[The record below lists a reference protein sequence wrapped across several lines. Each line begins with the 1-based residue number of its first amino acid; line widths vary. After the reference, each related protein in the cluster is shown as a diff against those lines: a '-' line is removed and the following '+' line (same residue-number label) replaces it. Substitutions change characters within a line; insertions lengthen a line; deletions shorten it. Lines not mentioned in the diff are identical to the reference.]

1 MAKHTQII
9 EFYGLPGC
17 GKTTLCNILKESY
30 IKKGYKVGVLTDATK
45 QCSFLRIILIFRIR
59 YLTKFFSI
67 FWNYEKNHIPFNYA
81 LSPYKRLMIYQ
92 CVRYFSDY
100 DYVFIEHGVVQ
111 SLVSALYGFKSP
123 IAILNNPIYKKYLS
137 IIPVDKYVYCKITP
151 EKAFER
157 IRIRNRKSSG
167 RFDQMEDDSLK
178 ELLLTQSCQFD
189 DFSFLLNGLINNVH
203 CIDSDCQLEVSLNQI
218 EEIIQL

>member
-30 IKKGYKVGVLTDATK
+30 INKGYKVGVLTDATK
-45 QCSFLRIILIFRIR
+45 QCSFLRIILVLKLS

-67 FWNYEKNHIPFNYA
+67 FRNYLKNHIPINYA

-92 CVRYFSDY
+92 CVKSFSDY
-100 DYVFIEHGVVQ
+100 DFVFIEHGVVQ
-111 SLVSALYGFKSP
+111 SMVSALYGFKSP
-123 IAILNNPIYKKYLS
+123 VAISNNPTYKKYLS
-137 IIPVDKYVYCKITP
+137 IIPVDKYIYCKITL

-178 ELLLTQSCQFD
+178 ELLLTQSSQFD
-189 DFSFLLNGLINNVH
+189 EFNMILNELRKDVH
-203 CIDSDCQLEVSLNQI
+203 CIDSANQLDISLNQI
-218 EEIIQL
+218 KKIKL

>member
-1 MAKHTQII
+1 MAKYTKII

-45 QCSFLRIILIFRIR
+45 QCSFFRIILVLRLS
-59 YLTKFFSI
+59 YLTKFFSV
-67 FWNYEKNHIPFNYA
+67 FLNYIKNHIPFNYA
-81 LSPYKRLMIYQ
+81 SAPYKRLMIYQ
-92 CVRYFSDY
+92 CVKSFSDY

-111 SLVSALYGFKSP
+111 SMVSALYGFKSP
-123 IAILNNPIYKKYLS
+123 IEILNNPIYKKYLS

-178 ELLLTQSCQFD
+178 ELLLTQSFQFGD
-189 DFSFLLNGLINNVH
+189 LDMLLNGLRKDVH
-203 CIDSDCQLEVSLNQI
+203 CINSGDQLDLSLDQI
-218 EEIIQL
+218 KEIEL